1 MFRRWLAAGLAGPL
15 LAAVAAGA
23 AAQAQYPPPPP
34 PPQPEATS
42 GEATPPEPVQMPDR
56 AGRANVQNAAS
67 APLHDLNLTRTKIP
81 PALRAAAADPYAR
94 PQPLN
99 CATIAQGVADLD
111 DTLGQDLDAPPPGEQ
126 TMAQKGG
133 ALSLS
138 LMHAAAELLL
148 PYSGFIR
155 TLSGAEKHD
164 QAVIRAIVAGS
175 VRRGYLK
182 GLGEAYR
189 CYPPAAPRRLVRVAE
204 PAPRPGG
211 RERSQYPIR

>member
-1 MFRRWLAAGLAGPL
+1 MFRRLLAAGLAGPL
-15 LAAVAAGA
+15 LAAVAAAA
-23 AAQAQYPPPPP
+23 AAQAEYPPPPP
-34 PPQPEATS
+34 TTS
-42 GEATPPEPVQMPDR
+42 GEATPPQPVQMPDR

-81 PALRAAAADPYAR
+81 PALRAAVADPYAPPR
-94 PQPLN
+94 PLN
-99 CATIAQGVADLD
+99 CPTIAQGVADLD
-111 DTLGQDLDAPPPGEQ
+111 DTLGEDLDAPPPGEQ

-138 LMHAAAELLL
+138 LMHTAAELLL
-148 PYSGFIR
+148 PYSGFVR

-164 QAVIRAIVAGS
+164 QAVIRAVVAGS

-189 CYPPAAPRRLVRVAE
+189 CYPPAAPRRLVRVA
-204 PAPRPGG
+204 APGPSPDERGRP
-211 RERSQYPIR
+211 EYPIR